1 MYKNIIKPILF
12 MFPPDIVHKVI
23 ALTGRVVQ
31 GLPPARWLVE
41 KMWRCD
47 DNKLSQS
54 FLGVDFANPVGL
66 SAGFDKNIQLVP
78 LMESVGFGFETAG
91 SVTFEERAG
100 NVRPWFYRLPKTNSI
115 VVHAGLANQGIVTMY
130 SSIKRQ
136 QKIAMRIPLSISVA
150 VVGRTSNSTTEEAIE
165 AAVKTI
171 EYILQHKLSK
181 MIEIN
186 ISCPNAGDSQPFS
199 RPEILEQLLS
209 RLDKID
215 RTIPFL
221 VKMPNLFDEKIFDQ
235 LLDIVAVHNIQGLTI
250 ANLVKDRDMIEVK
263 DYLPNNIKGG
273 LSGEPTRDNSTK
285 LISRAY
291 ERYGDKLLIIGVGG
305 IFSAK
310 HAYEKIRAGASL
322 VAMITGVIFEGP
334 QVVGR
339 INRGLVEL
347 LESDDFSTISEAIGA
362 DHKKSS

>member
-1 MYKNIIKPILF
+1 MYKKIIKPILF
-12 MFPPDIVHKVI
+12 MFPPDMVHKMI
-23 ALTGRVVQ
+23 ALTGRAIQ
-31 GLPPARWLVE
+31 ELPLARLLVE
-41 KMWRCD
+41 KKWRY
-47 DNKLSQS
+47 DNSKLSQS

-66 SAGFDKNIQLVP
+66 SAGFDKNIQLTP

-100 NVRPWFYRLPKTNSI
+100 NVRPWFYRLPKTSSI
-115 VVHAGLANQGIVTMY
+115 VVHAGLANYGVVTMY

-136 QKIAMRIPLSISVA
+136 QKIAMRIPLNISVA
-150 VVGRTSNSTTEEAIE
+150 VVGKTSSSTTEEAIE
-165 AAVKTI
+165 DAVKTV
-171 EYILQHKLSK
+171 EYILQHRLAN
-181 MIEIN
+181 MIEVN

-199 RPEILEQLLS
+199 RPKVLKQLLT
-209 RLDKID
+209 RLDQINRD
-215 RTIPFL
+215 IPFL
-221 VKMPNLFDEKIFDQ
+221 VKMPNLFDENTFDQ
-235 LLDIVAVHNIQGLTI
+235 LLDIVATHNIQGLTI
-250 ANLVKDRDMIEVK
+250 ANLVKDRDMIEIK
-263 DYLPNNIKGG
+263 DYLPNSIKGG
-273 LSGEPTRDNSTK
+273 LSGEPTRGNSTK

-305 IFSAK
+305 IFSAE

-347 LESDDFSTISEAIGA
+347 LESDGFSTISEAIGA